1 MSDYERQ
8 KLEMELKNFTTKN
21 FERPS
26 NCRNLDQI
34 RFYVKEL
41 CGKIEEYENRF
52 NYVPN
57 WAYSLLAQYNSV
69 QNQML
74 YVDFRT
80 TYKWMAYEVHPLPY
94 SHKVWL
100 YV

>member
-1 MSDYERQ
+1 MNDYERK
-8 KLEMELKNFTTKN
+8 KLEMELKNFTSRN

-34 RFYVKEL
+34 RFYVREL
-41 CGKIEEYENRF
+41 CNKIEEYERRF
-52 NYVPN
+52 NYVPSS
-57 WAYSLLAQYNSV
+57 AYSLLAQYNSV

-80 TYKWMAYEVHPLPY
+80 TYK
-94 SHKVWL
+94 
-100 YV
+100 

>member
-1 MSDYERQ
+1 MSDYERK
-8 KLEMELKNFTTKN
+8 KLEMELKNFTSRN
-21 FERPS
+21 FERPG
-26 NCRNLDQI
+26 NCKNLDQI

-41 CGKIEEYENRF
+41 CAKIEEYENRF

-57 WAYSLLAQYNSV
+57 LAYSLLAQYNSV

-80 TYKWMAYEVHPLPY
+80 TY
-94 SHKVWL
+94 S
-100 YV
+100 